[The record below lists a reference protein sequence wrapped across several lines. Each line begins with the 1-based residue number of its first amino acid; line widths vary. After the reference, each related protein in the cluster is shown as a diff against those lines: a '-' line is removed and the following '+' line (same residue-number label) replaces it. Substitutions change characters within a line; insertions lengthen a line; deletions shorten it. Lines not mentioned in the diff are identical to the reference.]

1 MWGIL
6 LALAVAAEGDAARLD
21 LPRRPFLGASLGAIS
36 EDLRARLG
44 MENAR
49 GAWVRAVVPDSP
61 ADGAG
66 LRTDDVVVEIGRRP
80 VASPGEAI
88 AALKSFRVG
97 DGVEV
102 VVRRGPE
109 RLAKQLTLDRPLPVE
124 ASNRFDVAY
133 LAIHSGEARLRGI
146 VTRPRTPGKHP
157 AILYVQEAGCRSI
170 DEFAVESARKQLLYR
185 LTEKG
190 HVTLRVELS
199 GVGDSDGGTPC
210 EQLSLGAEAGDFAA
224 ALRALQ
230 ALDYVDARRIVLVG
244 HGLGATVAALVTA
257 EVPAAGIVAFGA
269 CARPWLEC
277 AVERVRREGVVAG
290 RPPGDTEARARATA
304 RFWAAVLF
312 EGKTAEEALGATG
325 QPRTRLDAED
335 VELAG
340 RSAGFWRELSDLPL
354 ARSWDASGVPLLALW
369 GEADYVAS
377 ADDARFLLSAVNA
390 SRAGT
395 ATLRPL
401 PSVDHAFGQ
410 ASSMRD
416 SARQGMSAPLNPVVA
431 DAIDEWAR
439 RLAPPPRK

>member
-6 LALAVAAEGDAARLD
+6 LALTALADGDAARLD
-21 LPRRPFLGASLGAIS
+21 LPRRPFLGAGLDAVT
-36 EDLRARLG
+36 EERRVRLG
-44 MENAR
+44 LDDTR

-61 ADGAG
+61 AEGAG
-66 LRTDDVVVEIGRRP
+66 LRPDDVLVEIGRRP

-102 VVRRGPE
+102 VVRRGAE
-109 RLAKQLTLDRPLPVE
+109 RLSKQLTLDRPLPVE
-124 ASNRFDVAY
+124 ASNRFEISYV
-133 LAIHSGEARLRGI
+133 AIHSGEARLRGI
-146 VTRPRTPGKHP
+146 VTRPRGTGRHP
-157 AILYVQEAGCRSI
+157 AILFLQDAPCRSI

-190 HVTLRVELS
+190 YVTLRVELS
-199 GVGDSDGGTPC
+199 GLGDSDGGPPC
-210 EQLSLGAEAGDFAA
+210 DQLSLAAEARDFVAA
-224 ALRALQ
+224 RKALEALEF
-230 ALDYVDARRIVLVG
+230 VDGRRILLLG

-257 EVPAAGIVAFGA
+257 EVPATGIVAFGA

-290 RPPGDTEARARATA
+290 RPPGETEARARSTA

-312 EGKTAEEALGATG
+312 EGKSAEEALAATG
-325 QPRTRLDAED
+325 QPRTRLEAEDAE
-335 VELAG
+335 LGG
-340 RSAGFWRELSDLPL
+340 RGAGFWRELSELPL
-354 ARSWDASGVPLLALW
+354 ARTWDASGVPVLALW

-395 ATLRPL
+395 ATMRPL

-410 ASSMRD
+410 APSMRD
-416 SARQGMSAPLNPVVA
+416 SARQGMSAPLNPAVA
-431 DAIDEWAR
+431 EAIDEWAR
-439 RLAPPPRK
+439 RLVPSAR